1 LKALR
6 RVFVMMLALP
16 ALTYGQDNNFDK
28 IRYIGGAVQARV
40 ESDDWGNSLAV
51 TSGGIKLVL
60 KDGQQILIDP
70 KRVTGLSYGQEA
82 HRRVGTEID
91 TGFILPGAVF
101 DLFRDTR
108 LHYIGIE
115 FTTPE
120 ERKSAILI
128 QAHRD
133 NYRAVLTAL
142 RGATGAPVAVSEG
155 DRKFVP
161 VGDKTVSAKK
171 EEGKKPEGEAAAP
184 AEGATGAVKVTSQ
197 PEGADIWVDGALVGI
212 APAQLK
218 LATGKRRILVLKE
231 GYLNWE
237 KVITVVAGL
246 ELTIYAQLKK

>member
-1 LKALR
+1 MKALR

-16 ALTYGQDNNFDK
+16 VLTYGQGNNFDK
-28 IRYIGGAVQARV
+28 IRYNGGAVQTKV
-40 ESDDWGNSLAV
+40 KSDDWGNHLAI
-51 TSGGIKLVL
+51 TSEGIKLDL

-70 KRVTGLSYGQEA
+70 KRVTGLGYGQEA
-82 HRRVGTEID
+82 HRRVGTETD
-91 TGFILPGAVF
+91 TAFILPGALF

-108 LHYIGIE
+108 LHYISIE

-128 QAHRD
+128 QAHRE

-142 RGATGAPVAVSEG
+142 RGATGALVAVSEG
-155 DRKFVP
+155 DRKLVP
-161 VGDKTVSAKK
+161 VGDETVSAKK

-197 PEGADIWVDGALVGI
+197 PEGADIWVDSALVGN

-218 LATGKRRILVLKE
+218 LAPGKHRMLVLKE
-231 GYLNWE
+231 GYRNWE
-237 KVITVVAGL
+237 KVITVMAGL
-246 ELTIYAQLKK
+246 ELTINAQLKK